1 MKTSKKQRKE
11 KSMRIVCVKGSP
23 RLNGN
28 SATIADYF
36 LKIAERMGGKI
47 RTFALNRLKYK
58 GCQACM
64 ACKTKQ
70 DKCAMN
76 DQLTEVLDAIRKADI
91 LVLATPIYFS
101 EVTGQVKTFIDRTFS
116 YLVPDY
122 MTNPKP
128 SRLTPGKKLVFIITY
143 ENSDGK
149 SYADVFPRYELFF
162 KFFGFSETHLIKAN
176 NVGAIGDI
184 DSRDDILK
192 LAKETA
198 EKVMK

>member
-1 MKTSKKQRKE
+1 MK
-11 KSMRIVCVKGSP
+11 IVCVKGSP

-36 LKIAERMGGKI
+36 LKHAQEKGGEI
-47 RTFALNRLKYK
+47 QAFALNKLKYS

-70 DKCAMN
+70 DKCAVN
-76 DQLTEVLDAIRKADI
+76 DELTEVLDAIRETDI
-91 LVLATPIYFS
+91 LLIATPIYFS

-128 SRLTPGKKLVFIITY
+128 SRLMPGKKLVFIMTH
-143 ENSDGK
+143 ENADEK
-149 SYADVFPRYELFF
+149 SYSDVFSRYELFF
-162 KFFGFSETHLIKAN
+162 RFFGFGETHLINAN
-176 NVGAIGDI
+176 NVDNIGDI
-184 DSRDDILK
+184 DSRTDIFK
-192 LAKETA
+192 LAEETA
-198 EKVMK
+198 EQVMK